1 MRRRPRPSYSRRTP
15 MIKGIKFASVPT
27 RDQEKALKFFT
38 EKLGFQILTD
48 QPFGNQRWIELG
60 ISTAETNL
68 VLFTSPGHEQLI
80 GQFQPVVF
88 WSDNVESTYKE
99 MTAKGVQFVQPPK
112 TEHWGT
118 SAIFKDP
125 DGNQFLISSR

>member
-1 MRRRPRPSYSRRTP
+1 

-48 QPFGNQRWIELG
+48 QPFGNQSWIELG

-88 WSDNVESTYKE
+88 WSDNVETTYKE

>member
-1 MRRRPRPSYSRRTP
+1 

-48 QPFGNQRWIELG
+48 QPFGSQRWIELG

-80 GQFQPVVF
+80 GQFSAGRFLERQRGVHVQG
-88 WSDNVESTYKE
+88 DECQRRAVRAAAENGTLGNVRDFQGPGRESVPDFVE
-99 MTAKGVQFVQPPK
+99 MRAVPG
-112 TEHWGT
+112 
-118 SAIFKDP
+118 A
-125 DGNQFLISSR
+125 SRR

>member
-1 MRRRPRPSYSRRTP
+1 V
-15 MIKGIKFASVPT
+15 IKGIKFATVPT
-27 RDQEKALKFFT
+27 RNQEEALKFFT

-48 QPFGNQRWIELG
+48 QPFGEQRWIELG
-60 ISTAETNL
+60 IPAADTNV

-80 GQFQPVVF
+80 GQFQPFVF
-88 WSDNVESTYKE
+88 WSDDVHSTYKDLN
-99 MTAKGVQFVQPPK
+99 AKGVQFVQPPK

-118 SAIFKDP
+118 SAIFKDE

>member
-1 MRRRPRPSYSRRTP
+1 

-48 QPFGNQRWIELG
+48 QPFGSQRWIELG
-60 ISTAETNL
+60 ISTAETTL

-99 MTAKGVQFVQPPK
+99 MSAKGVQFVQPPK

-125 DGNQFLISSR
+125 DGNQFLIASR

>member
-1 MRRRPRPSYSRRTP
+1 
-15 MIKGIKFASVPT
+15 MIKGIKFASVPV

-48 QPFGNQRWIELG
+48 QPFGSQRWIELG
-60 ISTAETNL
+60 IPAADTSV
-68 VLFTSPGHEQLI
+68 VLFTPPGHEVLI
-80 GQFQPVVF
+80 GKFQPIVF
-88 WSDNVESTYKE
+88 WSDDVTSTHKE
-99 MTAKGVQFVQPPK
+99 LTAKGVEFVAPPK
-112 TEHWGT
+112 SENWGT

>member
-1 MRRRPRPSYSRRTP
+1 
-15 MIKGIKFASVPT
+15 MIRGIKFTTVPT
-27 RDQEKALKFFT
+27 RNQEKALKFFT

-48 QPFGNQRWIELG
+48 QPFGDQRWIELG
-60 ISTAETNL
+60 IPNAETNL

-80 GQFQPVVF
+80 GQFQPMVF
-88 WSDNVESTYKE
+88 WTHDVPATYKE

-118 SAIFKDP
+118 SAIFKDE
-125 DGNQFLISSR
+125 DGNQFLLSSK

>member
-1 MRRRPRPSYSRRTP
+1 
-15 MIKGIKFASVPT
+15 MIKGIKFASVPV
-27 RDQEKALKFFT
+27 RDQDKALKFFT

-48 QPFGNQRWIELG
+48 QPFGSQRWIELG
-60 ISTAETNL
+60 IPAADTNL
-68 VLFTSPGHEQLI
+68 VLFTSPGHEVLI

-88 WSDNVESTYKE
+88 WSDDVKSTYKE
-99 MTAKGVQFVQPPK
+99 LAAKGVEFVAPPK

>member
-1 MRRRPRPSYSRRTP
+1 
-15 MIKGIKFASVPT
+15 MIKGIKFASVPV

-38 EKLGFQILTD
+38 EKLGFQILTE
-48 QPFGNQRWIELG
+48 QPFGSQRWFELG
-60 ISTAETNL
+60 IPAADTNV
-68 VLFTSPGHEQLI
+68 VLFTSPGREVLI
-80 GQFQPVVF
+80 GKFQPIVF
-88 WSDNVESTYKE
+88 WSDDVRATYKE
-99 MTAKGVQFVQPPK
+99 LTDRGVEFVAPPK

>member
-1 MRRRPRPSYSRRTP
+1 MHGQEEP

-27 RDQEKALKFFT
+27 RNQEKALKFFT

-60 ISTAETNL
+60 IPAADTNV
-68 VLFTSPGHEQLI
+68 VLFTSPGHEQMI
-80 GQFQPVVF
+80 GQFQPIVF
-88 WSDNVESTYKE
+88 WSDDVRSTYKE
-99 MTAKGVQFVQPPK
+99 MTAKGVEFLHPPK

-118 SAIFKDP
+118 SAIFKDE

>member
-1 MRRRPRPSYSRRTP
+1 

-99 MTAKGVQFVQPPK
+99 MTAKGVQFAQPPK